1 MAKVNPVST
10 LVYKPKPVTIQ
21 PKGHIFNWNTPISS
35 AQTSPASSIDIE
47 VELAMKNIVHT
58 PNSFSAPTPSPSP
71 LTNHKSHQQLT
82 PENSDD
88 IDTYIAE
95 SLMFF
100 GEGPSTQPD
109 LFSNV
114 PDQDPLNICE
124 TTSTRLESS
133 AALSEFP
140 PVNSSVNKT
149 LNPAVARPIVI
160 RKQAVKRKTV
170 ELYPSTS
177 PSDECSTTRRVRTFL
192 PKKAKKNEI
201 VSLTEPLPQPVEPV
215 VQKSHVEVDLD
226 EEGTP
231 VKFTIIP
238 STPQPPPPVK
248 KKQIAAVVKPKEP
261 IVEEKSEP
269 KKTQVKKTAPTKPT
283 KTTKTRKPKA
293 KSTDSE
299 SEPSDKPTK
308 RPAAKKSGFCL
319 DSLVSSFIQ
328 MANKKK
334 LPPTNS

>member
-1 MAKVNPVST
+1 
-10 LVYKPKPVTIQ
+10 
-21 PKGHIFNWNTPISS
+21 
-35 AQTSPASSIDIE
+35 
-47 VELAMKNIVHT
+47 MKNIVHT

-71 LTNHKSHQQLT
+71 LTNHNNHQQLT

-109 LFSNV
+109 LFSNA
-114 PDQDPLNICE
+114 PDQDPLNIYE
-124 TTSTRLESS
+124 ITSTESMTRLESS

-140 PVNSSVNKT
+140 PTNRSVNKT

-160 RKQAVKRKTV
+160 RKQAVKRRTV

-177 PSDECSTTRRVRTFL
+177 LSDECSTTRRVRTFL
-192 PKKAKKNEI
+192 PKKAKKDEI
-201 VSLTEPLPQPVEPV
+201 VPLPQPVEPV

-248 KKQIAAVVKPKEP
+248 KKPNAAVVKPKEP

-283 KTTKTRKPKA
+283 KKTKTRKPKA

-308 RPAAKKSGFCL
+308 RPAAKKGGFCL

-334 LPPTNS
+334 LPPKNS